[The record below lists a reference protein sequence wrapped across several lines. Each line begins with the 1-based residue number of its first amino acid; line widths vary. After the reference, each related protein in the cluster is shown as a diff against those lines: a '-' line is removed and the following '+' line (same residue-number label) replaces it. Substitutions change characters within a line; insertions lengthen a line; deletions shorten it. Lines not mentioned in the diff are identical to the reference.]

1 MNPHDDI
8 GLPFAKF
15 NRSNK
20 VPNVMKV
27 REPEPEPEKPKP
39 IRRRKRK
46 ATKRKRK

>member
-1 MNPHDDI
+1 MNPHDDM

-27 REPEPEPEKPKP
+27 REQEPEKPKP

-46 ATKRKRK
+46 TTKRKTKKR